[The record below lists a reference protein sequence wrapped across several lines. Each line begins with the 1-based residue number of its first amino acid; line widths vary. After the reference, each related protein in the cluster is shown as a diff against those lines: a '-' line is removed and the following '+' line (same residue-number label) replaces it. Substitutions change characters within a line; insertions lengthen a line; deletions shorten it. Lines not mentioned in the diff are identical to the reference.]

1 MAQRLNRNTK
11 KEWHTN
17 PRSPLR
23 RASHSTTS
31 LQFSSTFFMRKT
43 TTSARQTRSAKHAG
57 RGKHPCSLRVCREP
71 RPPSACLCLHEREK
85 NRSSPSYP
93 SLCFKARVSAK
104 PLIWKLFYI
113 FMQTKLIFTKKVLHF
128 ASFWK
133 REFLEL
139 GNSLFLLFCRLLG
152 HVSPSFLGHTP
163 LAHLS

>member
-11 KEWHTN
+11 KEWHTTQ
-17 PRSPLR
+17 PLLCSSVLNFSCEQR
-23 RASHSTTS
+23 R
-31 LQFSSTFFMRKT
+31 L
-43 TTSARQTRSAKHAG
+43 ARQTRSAKHAG
-57 RGKHPCSLRVCREP
+57 RGKHLFSLRVCCEP

-85 NRSSPSYP
+85 NRSFPSYP

-113 FMQTKLIFTKKVLHF
+113 FMQTKLIFTKKVSHF

-133 REFLEL
+133 WEFLEL

-152 HVSPSFLGHTP
+152 HVTPLFLGHTP

>member
-23 RASHSTTS
+23 RVSHSTTS
-31 LQFSSTFFMRKT
+31 LQFSSTFFMRT
-43 TTSARQTRSAKHAG
+43 TKASARQTRSAKHAG
-57 RGKHPCSLRVCREP
+57 RGKHPFSLRVCREP

-85 NRSSPSYP
+85 NRSFPSYP

-133 REFLEL
+133 WEFLEL

-152 HVSPSFLGHTP
+152 HVSPLFLGHTP
-163 LAHLS
+163 VAHLS